1 MSNTN
6 PNLEAQA
13 SRQNIIIENIRK
25 AWYDGRPIVP
35 IVGAG
40 FSADSGYPVLRSI
53 NRYLARFKIAMDKD
67 LLIPPFATDKFR
79 ESLILSTFDSKHPLS
94 IIESIGWPDR
104 FWLNQTIAAKLTESW
119 TRSESRHNHIEKEIT
134 NQFEW
139 LAEVSS
145 TPRASKEWTDF
156 LKNTK
161 LKTNDFPW
169 ERWAI
174 QGDWRRLIQ
183 YFTNYSSDFADE
195 LFAQYGFFRNPS
207 SGHRSLAQLIQL
219 LSIQKIFTFNFD
231 DLLEK
236 SLTQEQIQHRI
247 FGMEH
252 GHSLPSPGVVREMLA
267 IIKMHGSHHSILI
280 DERLDKP
287 LSREYRERFSSL
299 VGPRCVLLV
308 LGCSGDDRRL
318 LDLLESQG
326 RDVTVC
332 WLHFEPTL
340 SEFPQKL
347 TAELLSSPT
356 NSPGAFVKQL
366 LFSLSTRFPES
377 AIPYTSH
384 PRLPIPQSKPDK
396 ERLREFLKETR
407 IQNEAVS
414 NLSVASSEDLLDWS
428 AACVNDGFVPI
439 WVDLEATRTL
449 AGIVG
454 VIIDGCRKVDPELPA
469 AVMPIGDL
477 NDPASRNYAIERL
490 EFALQRQRYA
500 VLIDGLKTFGSD
512 LLQHHGQRVPLEE
525 NQPNGTDGVSPI
537 KVIDP
542 EGSREFSDTQS
553 LESLNEFLHKLNES
567 SLGQSIIF
575 ASTVDH
581 AKRRSDVPEE
591 VGELITQPS
600 GFGGHPLLWVCL
612 ATIRRTRP
620 LPMLQRLIA
629 PILPD
634 KTSGALENFFLK
646 VSQSESSPLKIL
658 EGGDVWFVRD
668 QRDSYYT
675 FATRFTGRLVF
686 AQCQDKTKPQ
696 IKELRGC
703 ALAQSF
709 LMGILHRK
717 IASTY
722 FSFEFMQSQDAFSFL
737 EYTYHR
743 ISSLR
748 NLSRCIF
755 LCEKFPT
762 SFLDAKDN
770 LSEIKGQVEIVS
782 PGFFKSY
789 FGSIWTVWQES
800 STVPVEHLRTNLWR
814 DLKALLVAWMEFEQ
828 TVRSQI
834 PAEQLIRWIQEI
846 CDPIVLMRIEGVWV
860 GSEYQPNEVK
870 PGTDIPKLVLEL
882 KSYFED
888 LHARICLERGD
899 VKEAEKIVDKKF
911 KALHELQGAHK
922 KNELEEAL
930 KKNELDAIEC
940 LVRGGEYEGAQT
952 RLKLFSEQVLNI
964 HERNTNHR
972 TDESIHR
979 WHHLQV
985 LVHLQGSS
993 WLEFGI
999 ENGCLSSSDINCAGA
1014 LQNAESGIEAIRGP
1028 GALLTP
1034 SLDGMVVSS
1043 GSPGGAYR
1051 PYRSVFRT
1059 LKGRALIATLLDK
1072 NDPRNLATEDLLKED
1087 RLLFQRAM
1095 RQFDSAKGGLGVS
1108 HAILRGWADLHAVEG
1123 TLMYIRRIYDKFADS
1138 GLIEAKLLS
1147 ARSHLLLAVAAIRSG
1162 RRNAVWW
1169 RQYYQ
1174 VVAQYHTEKCLFNL
1188 SVQAKIFTSQRNK
1201 GEHLTHPESQALH
1214 DVSSDV
1220 LRRYRKGLD
1229 ATASFLDNSLERDK
1243 ARSSRWFI
1251 RNIHELLLGTA
1262 VAIARFDETSVATSL
1277 RGTTDGIYSHAHAE
1291 YPRAELEKY
1300 SMKQIRD
1307 EALNQLLSRFN
1318 EIVNADEFAARKVVI
1333 EVVRNS
1339 MK

>member
-1 MSNTN
+1 MSNAN
-6 PNLEAQA
+6 PKLEAQA
-13 SRQNIIIENIRK
+13 SNQNIIIENIRK

-40 FSADSGYPVLRSI
+40 FSADSGYPILRSI
-53 NRYLARFKIAMDKD
+53 CRYLARFKIAMDEE
-67 LLIPPFATDKFR
+67 LLIPRFATEKFR
-79 ESLILSTFDSKHPLS
+79 ESLVLSKLDSKHPLS
-94 IIESIGWPDR
+94 IIAGIGWPDR

-119 TRSESRHNHIEKEIT
+119 DKSESRHNHIENQIT
-134 NQFEW
+134 SQFKW

-145 TPRASKEWTDF
+145 TPRASKEWTKF
-156 LKNTK
+156 VRKNE
-161 LKTNDFPW
+161 LNEDLFSW
-169 ERWAI
+169 ERWEI

-207 SGHRSLAQLIQL
+207 AGHRSLAQLVQL

-236 SLTQEQIQHRI
+236 SLTQEQIQYRV

-252 GHSLPSPGVVREMLA
+252 GHSLPGQGVVREMLA

-287 LSREYRERFSSL
+287 LSEEYKERFSSL

-326 RDVTVC
+326 QDVTVC

-340 SEFPQKL
+340 TEFPKTL
-347 TAELLSSPT
+347 RAKLLSSPT

-366 LFSLSTRFPES
+366 LFSLSTRYPES

-407 IQNEAVS
+407 KKNETVC

-477 NDPASRNYAIERL
+477 NDRASRNYAIERL
-490 EFALQRQRYA
+490 TFALQRQRYA

-512 LLQHHGQRVPLEE
+512 LLQHHGQRMPFVEI
-525 NQPNGTDGVSPI
+525 QPNGTYGVSTI
-537 KVIDP
+537 KVIAP
-542 EGSREFSDTQS
+542 EGLPEISDTQS

-567 SLGQSIIF
+567 SIGQSIIF

-581 AKRRSDVPEE
+581 AKRRSDSPKK
-591 VGELITQPS
+591 VGKLIRQPRR
-600 GFGGHPLLWVCL
+600 FGGHPLLWVCL

-634 KTSGALENFFLK
+634 KTSGALESFFLK
-646 VSQSESSPLKIL
+646 VSQSASSPLKIL

-668 QRDSYYT
+668 KRDSYYT
-675 FATRFTGRLVF
+675 FATRFTGRRVF
-686 AQCQDKTKPQ
+686 AQCEDKTEPQ

-755 LCEKFPT
+755 LCEKYPNSFP
-762 SFLDAKDN
+762 DAKNN
-770 LSEIKGQVEIVS
+770 LSTIRSQVEDAS
-782 PGFFKSY
+782 PGFFNSY
-789 FGSIWTVWQES
+789 FGSIWTAWEES

-860 GSEYQPNEVK
+860 GSAYQPNEVVQ
-870 PGTDIPKLVLEL
+870 GTDIPKLVLEL

-899 VKEAEKIVDKKF
+899 VEEARKIVEKKST
-911 KALHELQGAHK
+911 ALHVLQEALK
-922 KNELEEAL
+922 MDELEEARM
-930 KKNELDAIEC
+930 KNELDGIEC
-940 LVRGGEYEGAQT
+940 LVRGGQYKDAQN
-952 RLKLFSEQVLNI
+952 RLNLFREQVLNI
-964 HERNTNHR
+964 HERNTNYR
-972 TDESIHR
+972 TGESIHR

-985 LVHLQGSS
+985 LVHLRGSS

-999 ENGCLSSSDINCAGA
+999 ENGCLSSSDINCAEA

-1059 LKGRALIATLLDK
+1059 LKGRALIAKLLDK
-1072 NDPRNLATEDLLKED
+1072 NDATELAAEDLLKAD

-1123 TLMYIRRIYDKFADS
+1123 TLMYIRRIYDKYADS

-1188 SVQAKIFTSQRNK
+1188 SVQAKIFTSQRNER
-1201 GEHLTHPESQALH
+1201 EHLTHPESQALH

-1262 VAIARFDETSVATSL
+1262 VAIARFDEKSTAKSL
-1277 RGTTDGIYSHAHAE
+1277 GETTVGIYSHAHAE
-1291 YPRAELEKY
+1291 YPRAELEKD
-1300 SMKQIRD
+1300 SMTQIRD
-1307 EALNQLLSRFN
+1307 KALNQLLSRFN
-1318 EIVNADEFAARKVVI
+1318 DIVNVDEFAARKVVI

-1339 MK
+1339 M

>member
-1 MSNTN
+1 MNNSNL
-6 PNLEAQA
+6 NLEPQS

-40 FSADSGYPVLRSI
+40 FSADSGYPILRSI
-53 NRYLARFKIAMDKD
+53 CRYLARFKIAMDKE
-67 LLIPPFATDKFR
+67 LLIPGFATDKFR
-79 ESLILSTFDSKHPLS
+79 ESLVLSKLDSKHPLS
-94 IIESIGWPDR
+94 IIAGIGWPDR

-156 LKNTK
+156 LENTK

-207 SGHRSLAQLIQL
+207 AGHRSLAQLVQL

-318 LDLLESQG
+318 SDLLESQG
-326 RDVTVC
+326 EDVTVC

-340 SEFPQKL
+340 TEFPKKL
-347 TAELLSSPT
+347 RAELLSSPT

-384 PRLPIPQSKPDK
+384 PRLPIPQAKPDK

-407 IQNEAVS
+407 KQNEAVS

-490 EFALQRQRYA
+490 KFALQRQRYA

-512 LLQHHGQRVPLEE
+512 LLQHHGQRVPFEE
-525 NQPNGTDGVSPI
+525 NEPNGTDGVSPI
-537 KVIDP
+537 KVLDP
-542 EGSREFSDTQS
+542 KGSSELSAKQS
-553 LESLNEFLHKLNES
+553 LESLNLFLHKLNDS

-575 ASTVDH
+575 ASTVNH
-581 AKRRSDVPEE
+581 AKRRSDLPKK
-591 VGELITQPS
+591 VGKLIRQPRR
-600 GFGGHPLLWVCL
+600 FGGHPLLWVCL

-634 KTSGALENFFLK
+634 KTSGALESFFLK
-646 VSQSESSPLKIL
+646 VSQSASSPLKIL

-668 QRDSYYT
+668 KRDSYYT
-675 FATRFTGRLVF
+675 FATRFTGRRVF
-686 AQCQDKTKPQ
+686 AQCEDKTEPQ

-709 LMGILHRK
+709 LM
-717 IASTY
+717 
-722 FSFEFMQSQDAFSFL
+722 
-737 EYTYHR
+737 
-743 ISSLR
+743 
-748 NLSRCIF
+748 
-755 LCEKFPT
+755 
-762 SFLDAKDN
+762 
-770 LSEIKGQVEIVS
+770 
-782 PGFFKSY
+782 
-789 FGSIWTVWQES
+789 
-800 STVPVEHLRTNLWR
+800 
-814 DLKALLVAWMEFEQ
+814 
-828 TVRSQI
+828 
-834 PAEQLIRWIQEI
+834 
-846 CDPIVLMRIEGVWV
+846 
-860 GSEYQPNEVK
+860 
-870 PGTDIPKLVLEL
+870 
-882 KSYFED
+882 
-888 LHARICLERGD
+888 
-899 VKEAEKIVDKKF
+899 
-911 KALHELQGAHK
+911 
-922 KNELEEAL
+922 
-930 KKNELDAIEC
+930 
-940 LVRGGEYEGAQT
+940 
-952 RLKLFSEQVLNI
+952 
-964 HERNTNHR
+964 
-972 TDESIHR
+972 
-979 WHHLQV
+979 
-985 LVHLQGSS
+985 
-993 WLEFGI
+993 
-999 ENGCLSSSDINCAGA
+999 
-1014 LQNAESGIEAIRGP
+1014 
-1028 GALLTP
+1028 
-1034 SLDGMVVSS
+1034 
-1043 GSPGGAYR
+1043 
-1051 PYRSVFRT
+1051 
-1059 LKGRALIATLLDK
+1059 
-1072 NDPRNLATEDLLKED
+1072 
-1087 RLLFQRAM
+1087 
-1095 RQFDSAKGGLGVS
+1095 
-1108 HAILRGWADLHAVEG
+1108 
-1123 TLMYIRRIYDKFADS
+1123 
-1138 GLIEAKLLS
+1138 
-1147 ARSHLLLAVAAIRSG
+1147 
-1162 RRNAVWW
+1162 
-1169 RQYYQ
+1169 
-1174 VVAQYHTEKCLFNL
+1174 
-1188 SVQAKIFTSQRNK
+1188 
-1201 GEHLTHPESQALH
+1201 
-1214 DVSSDV
+1214 
-1220 LRRYRKGLD
+1220 
-1229 ATASFLDNSLERDK
+1229 
-1243 ARSSRWFI
+1243 
-1251 RNIHELLLGTA
+1251 
-1262 VAIARFDETSVATSL
+1262 
-1277 RGTTDGIYSHAHAE
+1277 
-1291 YPRAELEKY
+1291 
-1300 SMKQIRD
+1300 
-1307 EALNQLLSRFN
+1307 
-1318 EIVNADEFAARKVVI
+1318 
-1333 EVVRNS
+1333 
-1339 MK
+1339 